1 MVIKKALH
9 GEFKTSHAAF
19 YIFLLGREL
28 QKIQDKLSDYLNFS
42 GFSTRMDKILPHSV
56 QISAIIADPD
66 LNIPPLTGVI
76 FA

>member
-1 MVIKKALH
+1 MQRFIYFCSVVN
-9 GEFKTSHAAF
+9 S
-19 YIFLLGREL
+19 R
-28 QKIQDKLSDYLNFS
+28 KIQAKLSDYLNFS

-56 QISAIIADPD
+56 QISARIADPD